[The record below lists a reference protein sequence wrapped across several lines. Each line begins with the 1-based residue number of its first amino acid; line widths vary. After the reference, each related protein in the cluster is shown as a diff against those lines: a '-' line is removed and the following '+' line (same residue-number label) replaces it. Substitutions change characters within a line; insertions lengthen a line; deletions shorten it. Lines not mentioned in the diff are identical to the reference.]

1 MLAAGKY
8 CMHSSLFHHTFGKNN
23 GRKSWPTSAKGRNLS
38 EKSNGKDPIFPLRVS
53 NALIARSVVAV
64 LGLGFIDAG
73 YSGDW
78 SRIGAISRDT
88 EELLKVATYV
98 VSPLC
103 LFLIFAISGEE
114 NNSNSN

>member
-1 MLAAGKY
+1 MCLDVGIIK
-8 CMHSSLFHHTFGKNN
+8 F
-23 GRKSWPTSAKGRNLS
+23 R
-38 EKSNGKDPIFPLRVS
+38 
-53 NALIARSVVAV
+53 
-64 LGLGFIDAG
+64 

-88 EELLKVATYV
+88 EELLKVAAYV